1 MRRRAMTMTR
11 AGIGALF
18 GLVATVAIALPPA
31 LTDQTD
37 TLENHLGPAFYGEVR
52 GGFRVSSAGSAI
64 YEIPIAVPP
73 GTAGMTPSLSLLY
86 NSNLE
91 NGLLG
96 LGWFLR
102 GTTSKVTRCGKTF
115 VQDGTVHRVNY
126 TTTDR
131 FCLDGQRLVLA
142 SGTYG
147 GNGAE
152 YRKEIDDFSR
162 IRSYGTAGT
171 GPAYFV
177 EETKGGHINTYG
189 NTGDSRIEAQGRSEA
204 AHWML
209 NRVEDRF
216 GNYYT
221 LSYYENNVTGTYYPT
236 RIDYT
241 GHAGQSLHTGI

>member
-37 TLENHLGPAFYGEVR
+37 TLENHLGSAFYGEVR

-142 SGTYG
+142 SGTYD

-221 LSYYENNVTGTYYPT
+221 LSYYENNATGTYYPT
-236 RIDYT
+236 RIDYS